1 MSKLGLS
8 ASVLG
13 SSDANCL
20 PRVRNTPCA
29 NALSR
34 CLGTLLVG
42 AGTLGRSGVGV
53 ICSIFL
59 CLANVATAFA
69 ISPATLLQSATSDF
83 QAGKFASA
91 SIKYHNLL
99 ERNLTYPQLRD
110 VLLSYCES
118 ALREGK
124 LAKAESLTGVAKE
137 KLSDPPAIGRVS
149 FLRAEILYFKG
160 DMKQALDEYMDFLS
174 GNTKSPLANDVI
186 DRLLLIDENGGDNGE
201 PLVAYS
207 HAEFLEF
214 AGVPDSATAALRELL
229 KSFPSSHIAD
239 DARIKIGDILSSQA
253 KFSEAVEEYRVL
265 ETSLPKSQLV
275 PLAKLKIAQLYLDR
289 LREPDKATTEYESIV
304 TSFPETSFAAE
315 ARSELQKLKA
325 GSSKRNR

>member
-1 MSKLGLS
+1 MNKLGLS
-8 ASVLG
+8 AS
-13 SSDANCL
+13 A
-20 PRVRNTPCA
+20 
-29 NALSR
+29 
-34 CLGTLLVG
+34 
-42 AGTLGRSGVGV
+42 LGRSGVGV

-59 CLANVATAFA
+59 CLTSVATAFA
-69 ISPATLLQSATSDF
+69 ISPATLLQSAASDF
-83 QAGKFASA
+83 RAGEFASA
-91 SIKYHNLL
+91 SIKYHDLL

-124 LAKAESLTGVAKE
+124 LATAESLTVVARE
-137 KLSDPPAIGRVS
+137 KLSDPPAIGRVT

-174 GNTKSPLANDVI
+174 GNTGSPLVNDVI

-207 HAEFLEF
+207 RAEFLEF
-214 AGVPDSATAALRELL
+214 AGMPDSAVAALRELL
-229 KSFPSSHIAD
+229 KSFPSSQIAD
-239 DARIKIGDILSSQA
+239 DVRMKIGDILSSQA

-265 ETSLPKSQLV
+265 ESSLPKSQLV

-289 LREPDKATTEYESIV
+289 LREPDKATAEYESIV

-315 ARSELQKLKA
+315 ARSELHKLKA
-325 GSSKRNR
+325 GPRGRSR